1 MNEITVLNQVGSDLS
16 LYVNGIKNGFT
27 SLKYF
32 SDPDHIAEISLQKP
46 EIILHDLVPGEYSFY
61 LEDKEENQAGYKT
74 IQISNLE
81 KDTIFQNILTCA
93 GLTDPF
99 YVETVSKLDTTSY
112 IEQLYTKAKKDSS
125 HQEEYDA
132 LLKAFVTFYNLR
144 QEEMN
149 LFVEPEFT
157 ITDSELVSK
166 NSGKFTFIPY
176 TYDIEKEK
184 WILLPEQIEYNTD
197 FYSIDGKPR
206 IMYLIA
212 VLSDFSVIRKYF
224 VYRPSKTLSETILA
238 RRIKTKQLEIETIGE
253 LTANIDLTNF
263 AEDTYGQ
270 KIVAALLRFQ
280 NTRPIFKK
288 PVIILEQNKIHVTV
302 PDFKCISLLN
312 KPIYLAA
319 LELKEVYAEKHIAHR
334 CLIAY
339 ENFSFNP
346 SELLLNS
353 DTEYIFYLTD
363 DTGKVLSNL
372 ALLSLDDT
380 QILDTYISSY
390 QNVVFDDYSRKLYN
404 IFREYNKRDW
414 ETVSLSLSIYKLI
427 NNPEDTL
434 YEYMLKQLLKLDEQR
449 ERIDYLIQLITLC
462 QLTYYTDIDQTLIQH
477 QVYSKDFKSHVF
489 PEREDPYIIKVTR
502 IYDTDIRYEYILAG
516 AESTSVR
523 IDQGDYILLQ
533 CIDPSSWTMSSIA
546 FYNNKIKN
554 GRPYFYFPK
563 LEVEVI

>member
-1 MNEITVLNQVGSDLS
+1 MNEITILNQVGSDLS
-16 LYVNGIKNGFT
+16 LYINGIKNGFT
-27 SLKYF
+27 DLKYF

-46 EIILHDLVPGEYSFY
+46 EITLHDLVPGEYSFY

-81 KDTIFQNILTCA
+81 KDTVFQNILTCA

-166 NSGKFTFIPY
+166 NGGKFTFIPY

-197 FYSIDGKPR
+197 FYSIDGKQR

-224 VYRPSKTLSETILA
+224 IYRPSKTLSETILA

-253 LTANIDLTNF
+253 LTANIDLTNLT
-263 AEDTYGQ
+263 EDTDGQ
-270 KIVAALLRFQ
+270 KIVAALLHFQ

-302 PDFKCISLLN
+302 PDFKCISLLS

-334 CLIAY
+334 YLITY

-502 IYDTDIRYEYILAG
+502 IYDTDIQYEYILAG

-523 IDQGDYILLQ
+523 IDQGDYI
-533 CIDPSSWTMSSIA
+533 
-546 FYNNKIKN
+546 KIKN